1 MVELELPKPPWY
13 HRIWV
18 WGCILVVMLVLVTAG
33 SVAGLRQLQSS
44 AGPTTVTAAPPT
56 PTTLPDVNEVT
67 RPATSRPRTGVLWQ
81 KTGSDIHFGTPF
93 RAPARWRIVW
103 SFNCQNFASHGGG
116 NFKITGEGDFGDVSV
131 EEFAVKASGTEQMTH
146 PGRGRL
152 VVSSVCDRWTVKAVA
167 S

>member
-1 MVELELPKPPWY
+1 VVELELPKPPWY
-13 HRIWV
+13 QRIWV
-18 WGCILVVMLVLVTAG
+18 WGCILGIMVALVTAG
-33 SVAGLRQLQSS
+33 AVVGLRQLQS
-44 AGPTTVTAAPPT
+44 AAAPTTVTAPRPAPTEPE
-56 PTTLPDVNEVT
+56 VSEVT

-81 KTGSDIHFGTPF
+81 KSGSDIHFGTSF

-116 NFKITGEGDFGDVSV
+116 NFKITGEGDFEAVSV
-131 EEFAVKASGTEQMTH
+131 EEFAVKASGTEQMTV

-152 VVSSVCDRWTVKAVA
+152 IVSSVCDRWTVRAIA

>member
-13 HRIWV
+13 QRIWV
-18 WGCILVVMLVLVTAG
+18 WGCILAVMLVLVTAG
-33 SVAGLRQLQSS
+33 AVAGLRQLQPA
-44 AGPTTVTAAPPT
+44 AGPTTITAPRPT
-56 PTTLPDVNEVT
+56 STEPDVNEVT

-81 KTGSDIHFGTPF
+81 KTGGDIHYGTPF

-103 SFNCQNFASHGGG
+103 SFNCQNFADHGGG
-116 NFKITGEGDFGDVSV
+116 NFKITGEGDFGAVSV
-131 EEFAVKASGTEQMTH
+131 EEFDVRASGTEQMTG

-152 VVSSVCDRWTVKAVA
+152 VVSSVCDRWTVKAIA